1 MSGFS
6 EAQDHE
12 TKITPEE
19 EDLTDFLISNTPNA
33 ADENGIQQLAQNDSS
48 NTSELKEL
56 VRKLQEAGKAM
67 DAEKHLLHA
76 LEIDPRSVES
86 HFALVDF
93 YQAQGLKFK
102 AFKHL
107 NIILQLDP
115 QNQRAL
121 DSLGLKKR
129 KPLYEISADH

>member
-1 MSGFS
+1 
-6 EAQDHE
+6 
-12 TKITPEE
+12 
-19 EDLTDFLISNTPNA
+19 
-33 ADENGIQQLAQNDSS
+33 
-48 NTSELKEL
+48 
-56 VRKLQEAGKAM
+56 M
-67 DAEKHLLHA
+67 DAEKQLLHA
-76 LEIDPRSVES
+76 LEIDPRSVEN

-102 AFKHL
+102 AFNHL